1 MTVAT
6 EFREARDADVSA
18 LAELFRQSVEQLGP
32 TRYSPEQVRTWA
44 SFADEPAFRDFIMIP
59 TTLVAESEQ
68 NVLGFCGVVLP
79 RASNAGHIA
88 SLYVAGR
95 VGRLGLGSRLLAAAM
110 DRGRAAGCEAFHA
123 EASEFSLPVFLR
135 RGFILSHVEEVERR
149 GVPFRRYVVRKS
161 PA

>member
-1 MTVAT
+1 VIVSTA
-6 EFREARDADVSA
+6 FREARAEDVAA

-32 TRYSPEQVRTWA
+32 TRYSPEQVRMWA
-44 SFADEPAFRDFIMIP
+44 SFADEPAFRDFIMTP
-59 TTLVAESEQ
+59 ATLIAESPQ
-68 NVLGFCGVVLP
+68 GVLGFCGVVLP
-79 RASNAGHIA
+79 RAANAGHIA

-110 DRGRAAGCEAFHA
+110 ERGHTAGCEAFHA

-135 RGFILSHVEEVERR
+135 QGFILSHVEEVERK